1 MTPVTAFQSTRIIE
15 KADSF
20 GQNAH
25 PFKLPWRMV
34 VISKDEDGLP
44 KIAGTS

>member
-25 PFKLPWRMV
+25 PFKLPWRM
-34 VISKDEDGLP
+34 P
-44 KIAGTS
+44 AN

>member
-1 MTPVTAFQSTRIIE
+1 MTPVTAFRSTRIIE

-25 PFKLPWRMV
+25 LSFKLPWRMV
-34 VISKDEDGLP
+34 VIS
-44 KIAGTS
+44 